1 MAKSSNNSLK
11 VAILA
16 IGAVI
21 VLVIVLI
28 LVQSPTSS
36 NTNVSYLNASS
47 SVVKA
52 VTSIAS
58 SEYDQVGSGSSN
70 NPPHP
75 ITANALTNNNKPEL
89 LYVGAEYC
97 PYCAT
102 ERWAM
107 VAALSRFGNFS
118 NLNFTTSSSTDVF
131 PSTNTFSFYGS
142 TYSSQYLTFVP
153 VEQYSN
159 QHQGAGYTTLQ
170 ALTSQQQSLFNTY
183 DSPPYVSSS
192 IAGSIPFIDFGG
204 KYLIVGATNSP
215 QVLQNLSWQQIA
227 SKLSN
232 PNDPVTK
239 GVLGSANLISATI
252 CKMTNNQPANVC
264 SSTGVS
270 KIEST
275 L

>member
-1 MAKSSNNSLK
+1 MAKSSNNGLK
-11 VAILA
+11 VALAA

-21 VLVIVLI
+21 VLVIVLV
-28 LVQSPTSS
+28 LVQSPTTT
-36 NTNVSYLNASS
+36 NTNVSYTNAAS
-47 SVVKA
+47 SVVKTI
-52 VTSIAS
+52 TSIPN
-58 SEYDQVGSGSSN
+58 SEYDQVGSGTSN
-70 NPPHP
+70 NLPHP
-75 ITANALTNNNKPEL
+75 ITAKALTNNNKPEL
-89 LYVGAEYC
+89 LYIGAEYC

-107 VAALSRFGNFS
+107 VAALSRFGTFS
-118 NLNFTTSSSTDVF
+118 NLKFTTSSSTDVY

-142 TYSSQYLTFVP
+142 SYTSQYLTFVP

-159 QHQGAGYTTLQ
+159 QHQGAGYSILQ
-170 ALTSQQQSLFNTY
+170 ALTNQQQSLFNTY

-192 IAGSIPFIDFGG
+192 IQGSIPFIDFGG
-204 KYLIVGATNSP
+204 KYLIVGATYSP

-252 CKMTNNQPANVC
+252 CKITNNQPANVC
-264 SSTGVS
+264 NTSGVNT
-270 KIEST
+270 IESS